1 MSGAAV
7 DGPPVA
13 SAGVLVVGSLNLD
26 GVARV
31 ARLPREGETV
41 LALDFAE
48 HGGGKGA
55 NQALAAARAGARVAM
70 VGAVGRDAAGRRLRD
85 ALADAGVDV
94 SAVREDDAPTGRAWI
109 EVDDAGA
116 NRIVVV
122 PGANAS
128 LRAAD
133 LPDPRAAGAAWWVVQ
148 REVPDA
154 TVAAALAAARAA
166 GVGTLANLA
175 PAGPLDDAVL
185 RTCDGVVVNEHEA
198 AVALGEATADAAEG
212 GAPDAPPR
220 GTDDVVAAASDRAR
234 RLAARSGGWV
244 VLTLGARGA
253 VLASDAGVEHLAG
266 HAVVPVDTTGAGD
279 AFVGALAARLAAGD
293 PLPRAAAFANA
304 AGAEA
309 TRYAGAH
316 PSLPTEAA
324 IRARLAGA

>member
-1 MSGAAV
+1 MSAA
-7 DGPPVA
+7 GPTA
-13 SAGVLVVGSLNLD
+13 AGGVLVVGSLNLD
-26 GVARV
+26 LVARV

-41 LALDFAE
+41 LATGYAE

-70 VGAVGRDAAGRRLRD
+70 VGAVGRDAAGRRLRA

-94 SAVREDDAPTGRAWI
+94 TRVREDDAPTGRAWI

-122 PGANAS
+122 PGANAA
-128 LRAAD
+128 LRPAD
-133 LPDPRAAGAAWWVVQ
+133 LPAPADVAAAWWVVQ

-166 GVGTLANLA
+166 GVRTLANLA
-175 PAGPLDDAVL
+175 PAGPVPDDVL
-185 RTCDGVVVNEHEA
+185 ALCDAVVVNEHEA
-198 AVALGEATADAAEG
+198 AVVLGEADAAEADAG
-212 GAPDAPPR
+212 TADAEAPETEAR
-220 GTDDVVAAASDRAR
+220 RAR
-234 RLAARSGGWV
+234 ALAARAGGWV

-253 VLASDAGVEHLAG
+253 LLATAGGVERVPG
-266 HAVVPVDTTGAGD
+266 YAVRPVDTTGAGD

-293 PLPRAAAFANA
+293 PPPRAVAFANA

-309 TRYAGAH
+309 TLRDGAQ

-324 IRARLAGA
+324 IRARLGEG